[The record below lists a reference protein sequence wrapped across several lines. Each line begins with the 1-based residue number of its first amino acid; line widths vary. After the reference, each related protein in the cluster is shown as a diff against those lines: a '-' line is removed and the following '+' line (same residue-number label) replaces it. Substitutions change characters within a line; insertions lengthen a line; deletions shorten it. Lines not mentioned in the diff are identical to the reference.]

1 MNFLSFLWL
10 WLSWNILQ
18 VSSFSFAKIV
28 FLISQGQ
35 TETCGARKGIM
46 KSHLFWWP
54 LNFSIVDYY
63 RSQRSALDANTR
75 NCRTKR
81 YRWNNLEAQSL
92 PGTLWNRAVQKSPA
106 VRSYGE
112 RERSTRVVTGPV
124 VFNKGQSFRGP
135 KVHSWLATG
144 CRPAGRPTASS
155 TFLASRQI
163 RQCPF

>member
-1 MNFLSFLWL
+1 
-10 WLSWNILQ
+10 
-18 VSSFSFAKIV
+18 
-28 FLISQGQ
+28 
-35 TETCGARKGIM
+35 M

-54 LNFSIVDYY
+54 WNFSIVDYY
-63 RSQRSALDANTR
+63 RSQRSALDAYTR
-75 NCRTKR
+75 NCRTER
-81 YRWNNLEAQSL
+81 FRRNNLEAQSL

-144 CRPAGRPTASS
+144 CRSADRRPLPHFWRPDKLDNVLSKLIPGHSIPYLNMQMNNLYSS
-155 TFLASRQI
+155 SDRLRPSSWFI
-163 RQCPF
+163 RLVDPLSLS